1 MATSMI
7 KICTVYFQG
16 MYSPQ
21 YVTNLYRSLKKH
33 STVDFEFI
41 CLSDTDDIEADLVLP
56 YNHHTYIKLHW
67 HKLKYFCELFAS
79 QQPGDDIIVMDI
91 DQLIVSNID
100 ELLQYPVQEHQLVSY
115 NKWWDPNPK
124 PPVSINGGF
133 YKFKSGQFKHIWDDF
148 ALNPEYW
155 QLHYYNIGKV
165 HFKYYGEQNYV
176 DWKIFEKKSKLTNTP
191 QEWLGKYT
199 ENAKDMI
206 NLNKM
211 YAKKFNTDFMLLDEP
226 NEKLKVVHYTGP
238 NRAIHNLPD
247 SPLYKIWINN

>member
-41 CLSDTDDIEADLVLP
+41 CLSDTDDIEADVVLP

-67 HKLKYFCELFAS
+67 HKLKYFCELFAD

-115 NKWWDPNPK
+115 NKWWDTNPK
-124 PPVSINGGF
+124 PPVSING
-133 YKFKSGQFKHIWDDF
+133 
-148 ALNPEYW
+148 
-155 QLHYYNIGKV
+155 
-165 HFKYYGEQNYV
+165 
-176 DWKIFEKKSKLTNTP
+176 
-191 QEWLGKYT
+191 
-199 ENAKDMI
+199 
-206 NLNKM
+206 
-211 YAKKFNTDFMLLDEP
+211 
-226 NEKLKVVHYTGP
+226 
-238 NRAIHNLPD
+238 
-247 SPLYKIWINN
+247 

>member
-41 CLSDTDDIEADLVLP
+41 CLSDTDDIEADVVLP

-67 HKLKYFCELFAS
+67 HKLKYFCELFAN

-100 ELLQYPVQEHQLVSY
+100 ELLQYPVQEHQLLSY
-115 NKWWDPNPK
+115 NKWWDTNPK

-133 YKFKSGQFKHIWDDF
+133 YKFKSGS
-148 ALNPEYW
+148 LNFVWNKFIEDPEYW
-155 QLHYYNIGKV
+155 QLHYYNANIV
-165 HFKYYGEQNYV
+165 QYKYYGEQNFV
-176 DWKIFEKKSKLTNTP
+176 EFVCKENGVEILQIPGLWV
-191 QEWLGKYT
+191 GKYT
-199 ENAKDMI
+199 NDDNI
-206 NLNKM
+206 NKKLNMM
-211 YAKKFNTDFMLLDEP
+211 YADKFGQDYMVLDTP
-226 NEKLKVVHYTGP
+226 NDHIKILHFANP
-238 NRAIHNLPD
+238 NSTIHD
-247 SPLYKIWINN
+247 SKEQWVKDNWTV

>member
-1 MATSMI
+1 MI

-41 CLSDTDDIEADLVLP
+41 CLSDTDDIEADLILP

-67 HKLKYFCELFAS
+67 HKLKYFSELFAN

-100 ELLQYPVQEHQLVSY
+100 NLLKYPVQDGQLVSY
-115 NKWWDPNPK
+115 NKWWDTNPK

-133 YKFKSGQFKHIWDDF
+133 YKFKSGS
-148 ALNPEYW
+148 LNCVWNKFIEDPEYW
-155 QLHYYNIGKV
+155 QLHYYSQNVV
-165 HFKYYGEQNYV
+165 HHKYYGEQNFVEFVCKDNSV
-176 DWKIFEKKSKLTNTP
+176 DILHMP
-191 QEWLGKYT
+191 GEWVGKYT
-199 ENAKDMI
+199 NNSTTNRKL
-206 NLNKM
+206 NLM
-211 YAKKFNTDFMLLDEP
+211 YAEKFEQDYMVLDGP
-226 NEKLKVVHYTGP
+226 NENIKILHFA
-238 NRAIHNLPD
+238 NPD
-247 SPLYKIWINN
+247 STIHDCSEDWIKEYWLI